1 MSQFSFNPYDSD
13 TWPEVSEDP
22 QSTFLDHEP
31 RVPYG
36 TKLQSKRPK
45 GFQQG
50 KVVFQLPDGAQ
61 PLPPGAK
68 GPNFY
73 PNADLVPP
81 PQIPPGMIFPPDY
94 SEYSTETDTETESEC
109 DPPSVATDP
118 QEPAVLLTDIKN
130 IRQIL
135 ATRVGFNG
143 GQLGT
148 HLKSVEGLI
157 VLPLHA
163 VSILRIPH
171 GRHVGNPPCLIFH
184 PTERLEN
191 YNHLPQFQESINIL
205 YNHPSKE

>member
-1 MSQFSFNPYDSD
+1 MSQFMFNPYDSD
-13 TWPEVSEDP
+13 TWPDP
-22 QSTFLDHEP
+22 IETEP
-31 RVPYG
+31 EIEFS
-36 TKLQSKRPK
+36 QNSQRPK
-45 GFQQG
+45 GFNQTHPSQR
-50 KVVFQLPDGAQ
+50 LPNGAQ
-61 PLPPGAK
+61 PLPPGAR

-73 PNADLVPP
+73 SNGQPMPP
-81 PQIPPGMIFPPDY
+81 FPMQPGMTFPPDSSDY
-94 SEYSTETDTETESEC
+94 SSGTETESEYE
-109 DPPSVATDP
+109 PPPVATDP
-118 QEPAVLLTDIKN
+118 GEPAVLVTDIKN

-157 VLPLHA
+157 ILPLHA

-191 YNHLPQFQESINIL
+191 YNHLPQFQESIDIL
-205 YNHPSKE
+205 YNHPQKD

>member
-13 TWPEVSEDP
+13 TWPDPEEDP
-22 QSTFLDHEP
+22 QSSFIDHEP
-31 RVPYG
+31 PVHYG
-36 TKLQSKRPK
+36 TKLVSKKPK
-45 GFQQG
+45 GFQKAHVQ
-50 KVVFQLPDGAQ
+50 FQLPDGAQ
-61 PLPPGAK
+61 SLPYGAK

-73 PNADLVPP
+73 PNAELVPP
-81 PQIPPGMIFPPDY
+81 PEMPPGMIFPPDY
-94 SEYSTETDTETESEC
+94 SDSYSSECETESEY

-118 QEPAVLLTDIKN
+118 SEPAVLVTDIKN

-157 VLPLHA
+157 ILPLHA

-184 PTERLEN
+184 PTERLQN

-205 YNHPSKE
+205 YNHPSEE